1 MSTRS
6 RLVLLIAAFVAAIS
20 FPVLAESLL
29 YAATVRAHT
38 GAGDDNAGTLYL
50 IDPATG
56 AAKAIGPLRIQ
67 GRPIGITGLAVHP
80 KTGVIYGITAG
91 SSPNNRNSLVTIDPN
106 TAEATL
112 IGQMRVAGSDITFDN
127 DGELFI
133 WLPDTNQVGRINL
146 ASGRVTALGE
156 IGDSRRLEGGIA
168 FDGHGKLYTTP
179 SGATGPIELRDPSTG
194 AVTLGPMLVNAPY
207 LSSINSLAFSP
218 RGELYGVNSNMGSP
232 AHTALVKVDTH
243 NGIVT
248 QIGGLPEDTDCLAFV
263 DAPRAS
269 FIGNQ
274 TPANIVLVTSILAA
288 ALLGV
293 GIWLRERRRR
303 HPRPAA

>member
-1 MSTRS
+1 MSIRS

-20 FPVLAESLL
+20 FPALAESLL

-127 DGELFI
+127 DGNLFM

-168 FDGHGKLYTTP
+168 FDGQKLVVTP
-179 SGATGPIELRDPSTG
+179 SGATGPIEFRDLSSG
-194 AVTLGPMLVNAPY
+194 AVTLGPMLANAPY
-207 LSSINSLAFSP
+207 LSSMNSLAVSP
-218 RGELYGVNSNMGSP
+218 RGELYGINSNMGSP
-232 AHTALVKVDTH
+232 AHTALVKVDMH

-248 QIGGLPEDTDCLAFV
+248 QIGPLPEDTDCLAFV

-274 TPANIVLVTSILAA
+274 TPANLVLGGSIAA
-288 ALLGV
+288 AAVLGV
-293 GIWLRERRRR
+293 LIWMRERRRR
-303 HPRPAA
+303 RPPAAA